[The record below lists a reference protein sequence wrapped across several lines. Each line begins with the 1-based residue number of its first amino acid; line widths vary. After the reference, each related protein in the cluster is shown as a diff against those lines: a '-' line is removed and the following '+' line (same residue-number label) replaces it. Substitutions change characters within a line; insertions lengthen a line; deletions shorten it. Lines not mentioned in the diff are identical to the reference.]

1 MPAPFIVRSAQ
12 PNNGI
17 RQLHL
22 SLDYG
27 GQPNEALFNVM
38 PEILAGIF
46 GEQGVK
52 EGDVW
57 ELTARLLHRP
67 GTNGTTSG

>member
-1 MPAPFIVRSAQ
+1 MPAPFVVRNAK

-22 SLDYG
+22 SLDYL
-27 GQPNEALFNVM
+27 GQPNEVLMNVTA
-38 PEILAGIF
+38 EILAGIF

-57 ELTARLLHRP
+57 ELTGRLLHRP
-67 GTNGTTSG
+67 GANGPTQA